1 MTTARQIFQ
10 RQTLQEALGSNCFG
24 VKIFESLLKNKEWLT
39 VCLYPDYF
47 NFMNPDYRPT
57 ALNVFAELDADE
69 LSRLKHQNNTLF
81 MFNYSWE
88 GTSYKE
94 YNFWEML
101 TCSGLRHNIPAEK
114 IFFISSNLKEEEQYD
129 IWQKKNFPNYRINVI
144 GIDSFSNYSAQY
156 LQFLN
161 HYTIDHAINTI
172 REKHKLFLSMN
183 RRVRTMRVYTIYK
196 IFESRIFENTM
207 ISYDQLE
214 LNHIVRAHPS
224 IRMGKNINPDT
235 YKRLIDSSPAV
246 LDFSN
251 FNDNWAGSPTE
262 AAMPVSLF
270 EKSLI
275 SLVSETLFDTYDSTS
290 LFYSEKSFKPMIYYH
305 PIMIFGQPGL
315 NTSLE
320 QIGFKNYSNYF
331 DLSFDTIEDHVS
343 RIDVQIAQLEI
354 LNDKLSCMN
363 ADQRVDWAMQDR
375 FTLEYNREVLQ
386 AQDFNKKKLQ
396 KLIDIVKS
404 ITE

>member
-1 MTTARQIFQ
+1 MIGTREIFQ
-10 RQTLQEALGSNCFG
+10 RQTLQETLGRNCFG
-24 VKIFESLLKNKEWLT
+24 VNIFESLLKNKEWLT
-39 VCLYPDYF
+39 FCLYPDYF
-47 NFMNPDYRPT
+47 NFRDPQYHPT
-57 ALNVFAELDADE
+57 VLDVLYELDADE
-69 LSRLKHQNNTLF
+69 LNRLRHQSNTLF

-88 GTSYKE
+88 GTSHKE

-101 TCSGLRHNIPAEK
+101 TCSGLKHNIPAEK
-114 IFFISSNLKEEEQYD
+114 IFFISSNLKEEEQYN
-129 IWQKKNFPNYRINVI
+129 IWQKENSPDYRINVI
-144 GIDSFSNYSAQY
+144 TIDYFSNYSAQY
-156 LQFLN
+156 LEFLN
-161 HYTIDHAINTI
+161 HYTIDHAINKI
-172 REKHKLFLSMN
+172 RETHKLFLSMN
-183 RRVRTMRVYTIYK
+183 RRMRTMRVYTIYK

-214 LNHIVRAHPS
+214 LHHLTKAHPS
-224 IRMGKNINPDT
+224 VGLGKNVDANT
-235 YKRLIDSSPAV
+235 YKRLIDSSPSV

-251 FNDNWAGSPTE
+251 FNDNWAGYPTN
-262 AAMPVSLF
+262 AAMPVPLF
-270 EKSLI
+270 EQSLI

-305 PIMIFGQPGL
+305 PVMIFGQPGL
-315 NTSLE
+315 NTSLD
-320 QIGFKNYSNYF
+320 QIGFKTYKNYF
-331 DLSFDTIEDHVS
+331 DLSFDNIENHAS
-343 RIDVQIAQLEI
+343 RIDAQIAQLEI

-375 FTLEYNREVLQ
+375 VTLEYNREVLQ